1 MDKKKFLTILARSP
15 IPLGRSSSLTISTDA
30 DNFNESELSVKE
42 AIDNS
47 IENEAQ
53 DNYESPLFDCRF
65 SVKEISDMEQL
76 EDKVNNTLKWL
87 ANKIACI
94 QVYHWNEEYKKES
107 LNDAWQKVQEQFKED
122 IDWNSLT
129 ESQCKALHFGRWQ
142 SEEDI
147 EEQIS
152 FLKSELEK
160 GHLTKEEFD
169 KKVANEKNT
178 IGLRLIPLYLYPS
191 LPIGIILTSIDGK
204 EIAFDGS
211 NIDTDVR
218 FGCLAWGIK
227 PKKG

>member
-1 MDKKKFLTILARSP
+1 MDKKKFLI
-15 IPLGRSSSLTISTDA
+15 TISTDA
-30 DNFNESELSVKE
+30 DDFNESDFSVKE
-42 AIDNS
+42 AINS
-47 IENEAQ
+47 AIENEAQ
-53 DNYESPLFDCRF
+53 YNYESPLFDCRF
-65 SVKEISDMEQL
+65 SVKEISNMEQL

-94 QVYHWNEEYKKES
+94 QVYHWDDEYKKKS

-152 FLKSELEK
+152 FLKSELEN

-169 KKVANEKNT
+169 KKVANDKNT

-227 PKKG
+227 PKK

>member
-1 MDKKKFLTILARSP
+1 MDKKKFLV
-15 IPLGRSSSLTISTDA
+15 TISTDA
-30 DNFNESELSVKE
+30 DKFDESELSVKE

-47 IENEAQ
+47 IENIVRKIEAQ

-76 EDKVNNTLKWL
+76 ENKVNNTLKWL
-87 ANKIACI
+87 ANQIACI
-94 QVYHWNEEYKKES
+94 QVYHWDEEYKKES

-152 FLKSELEK
+152 FLKSELEN

-178 IGLRLIPLYLYPS
+178 IGLRLIPLYLYHS
-191 LPIGIILTSIDGK
+191 LPIGIVLTSIDGK

-227 PKKG
+227 PKKD

>member
-1 MDKKKFLTILARSP
+1 MDKKKFLV
-15 IPLGRSSSLTISTDA
+15 TISTDA
-30 DNFNESELSVKE
+30 DDFNESELSVKE
-42 AIDNS
+42 SLNSAIDN
-47 IENEAQ
+47 IVRKIEAQ

-94 QVYHWNEEYKKES
+94 QVYHWDDEYKKKS

-227 PKKG
+227 PKKD

>member
-1 MDKKKFLTILARSP
+1 MDKKKFLV
-15 IPLGRSSSLTISTDA
+15 TISTDA
-30 DNFNESELSVKE
+30 DKFDESELSVKE

-47 IENEAQ
+47 IENIVRKINAQ

-94 QVYHWNEEYKKES
+94 QAYHWDEEYKNKS
-107 LNDAWQKVQEQFKED
+107 LNDAWQKVQEQFKKD
-122 IDWNSLT
+122 IDWNALT

-142 SEEDI
+142 SEKDI

-218 FGCLAWGIK
+218 FGYLAWGIK
-227 PKKG
+227 PKKIS

>member
-1 MDKKKFLTILARSP
+1 MDKKKFLI
-15 IPLGRSSSLTISTDA
+15 TISTDA
-30 DNFNESELSVKE
+30 DDFNESDFSVKE
-42 AIDNS
+42 AINS
-47 IENEAQ
+47 AIENESQ

-65 SVKEISDMEQL
+65 SVKEISNMEQL

-94 QVYHWNEEYKKES
+94 QVYHWDDEYKKKS

-152 FLKSELEK
+152 FLKSELEN

-227 PKKG
+227 PKK

>member
-1 MDKKKFLTILARSP
+1 MDKKKFLI
-15 IPLGRSSSLTISTDA
+15 TISTDA
-30 DNFNESELSVKE
+30 DDFNESDFSVKE
-42 AIDNS
+42 AINS
-47 IENEAQ
+47 AIENESQ

-76 EDKVNNTLKWL
+76 EYKVNNTLKWL

-94 QVYHWNEEYKKES
+94 QVYHWDEEYKKKS

-142 SEEDI
+142 SEEDL

-152 FLKSELEK
+152 FLKSELEN

-227 PKKG
+227 PKK

>member
-1 MDKKKFLTILARSP
+1 MDKKKFLI
-15 IPLGRSSSLTISTDA
+15 TISTDA
-30 DNFNESELSVKE
+30 DDFNESDFSVKE
-42 AIDNS
+42 AINS
-47 IENEAQ
+47 AIENESQ

-76 EDKVNNTLKWL
+76 EYKVNNTLKWL

-94 QVYHWNEEYKKES
+94 QVYHWDDEYKKKS

-129 ESQCKALHFGRWQ
+129 ESQCKALHFGRLQ

-152 FLKSELEK
+152 FLKSELEN

-227 PKKG
+227 PKK

>member
-1 MDKKKFLTILARSP
+1 MKQI
-15 IPLGRSSSLTISTDA
+15 SL
-30 DNFNESELSVKE
+30 EE
-42 AIDNS
+42 
-47 IENEAQ
+47 
-53 DNYESPLFDCRF
+53 R
-65 SVKEISDMEQL
+65 
-76 EDKVNNTLKWL
+76 VNNTLKWL
-87 ANKIACI
+87 ANQIACI
-94 QVYHWNEEYKKES
+94 QVYHCDEEYKKKS
-107 LNDAWQKVQEQFKED
+107 LNDAWQKAQEQFKKD
-122 IDWNSLT
+122 IDWKNLT
-129 ESQCKALHFGRWQ
+129 ENQCNALHFERWQ

-147 EEQIS
+147 EEEIS
-152 FLKSELEK
+152 LIQSEFEK

-227 PKKG
+227 TKK